1 MRNGIWQLVG
11 CAMIGFCFA
20 SAGFA
25 QEDFL
30 KVERGQV
37 TFDSEGNEGGRW
49 HSRTP
54 HVPSNNSGLTIG
66 RGYDMKFRTKESIKE
81 DMLAAGIEEAT
92 AEKYAGGAGL
102 SGDSAKAYMKAQNL
116 PEISLE
122 AQKKLFAITYAQI
135 ESSARKICESKEVV
149 AKYGAVNWMTM
160 NDSIKQM
167 VIDLR
172 YRGDYTPRT
181 REKVQPL
188 VVSEDV
194 AGLAKLLSDRE
205 FWKSVPQNRFERRAA
220 FMNEAA
226 KK

>member
-1 MRNGIWQLVG
+1 MLRLWRLQMLMFVLLVG
-11 CAMIGFCFA
+11 VVHGVV
-20 SAGFA
+20 A
-25 QEDFL
+25 QEDLL

-54 HVPSNNSGLTIG
+54 HVPSDNSGLTIG
-66 RGYDMKFRTKESIKE
+66 RGYDMKYRTKESIHA

-102 SGDSAKAYMKAQNL
+102 SGDKSRAYLKEQNL
-116 PEISLE
+116 PEISLA
-122 AQKKLFAITYAQI
+122 AQKKLFVITYAQI
-135 ESSARKICESKEVV
+135 ESSARKICESKDVV
-149 AKYGAVNWMTM
+149 EKYGAVNWETM
-160 NDSIKQM
+160 NDLIKQM

-188 VVSEDV
+188 VVAGDV
-194 AGLAKLLSDRE
+194 AGLAKLMNDRE
-205 FWKSVPQNRFERRAA
+205 FWQSVPKNRFERRAA
-220 FMNEAA
+220 FLNTAI